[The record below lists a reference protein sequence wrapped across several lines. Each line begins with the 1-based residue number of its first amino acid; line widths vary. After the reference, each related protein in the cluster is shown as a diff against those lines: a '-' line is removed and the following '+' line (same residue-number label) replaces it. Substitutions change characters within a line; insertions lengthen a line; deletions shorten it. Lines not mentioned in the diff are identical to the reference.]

1 MPNYFGI
8 DLAWGEG
15 SAEKAAKETG
25 VAMVREDGS
34 VADVGWTTGI
44 EETTRWIA
52 DRIGEGDTIAIDAP
66 LVVVN
71 PTGMRECE
79 REVGQ
84 RYGRWKV
91 AANSTNLTR
100 AWLGGVTLRQSL
112 EASGVQYDDGVHR
125 PDPGATTMFEC
136 YPYTTLVGAHE
147 LGYEVERPRYKRPN
161 TSLPSTE
168 RRSARAAVFDDLVS
182 RMLALRDASVP
193 LDLLSH
199 ASTADLSITLSPTTD
214 RDYKHR
220 EDLLDAL
227 LCAWTA
233 AVWAEEGL
241 DRCQVLGAL
250 SEPDEAGRRATI
262 IALARSE
269 QRQSTRPKRI
279 LTVEDESASDL
290 SRSVTVSRET
300 DILLTEA
307 SNLMARSKSDIVEA
321 AVVAYVDAH
330 RNEISPPTRG

>member
-1 MPNYFGI
+1 MPSHFGI

-15 SAEKAAKETG
+15 SAAKAAKETG

-34 VADVGWTTGI
+34 VAEAGWTTGI
-44 EETTRWIA
+44 EQTHRWIA

-112 EASGVQYDDGVHR
+112 EAIGVKYDDGVDR
-125 PDPGATTMFEC
+125 PDPEATTMFEC
-136 YPYTTLVGAHE
+136 YPFTTLVGARE
-147 LGYEVERPRYKRPN
+147 LGYDVERPRYKRPN
-161 TSLPSTE
+161 TTLPSTE
-168 RRSARAAVFDDLVS
+168 RRPARAAVFDDLVS
-182 RMLALRDASVP
+182 RMLTLRDASVP

-199 ASTADLSITLSPTTD
+199 TTTADLSITPSPTTD

-227 LCAWTA
+227 LSAWTA
-233 AVWAEEGL
+233 AVWAKEGL
-241 DRCQVLGAL
+241 DRCQVLGAA
-250 SEPDEAGRRATI
+250 SEPDKSGRRATI

-269 QRQSTRPKRI
+269 QRQSSRPRRVKPAH
-279 LTVEDESASDL
+279 DESVRDL
-290 SRSVTVSRET
+290 PRSVIVSPET
-300 DILLTEA
+300 DQLLTEA
-307 SNLMARSKSDIVEA
+307 SNRMVRSKSDIVEA
-321 AVVAYVDAH
+321 AVLAYVDAH
-330 RNEISPPTRG
+330 CREISPPARS